1 MEIIHRLPK
10 QLKWESSKLKVQAIT
25 SGEELATNNQKKDKG
40 KSKGK
45 GKGKPKGP
53 PLPEKGKGKGGK
65 GKGKNQPKGKNK
77 GKTGGMGTPAV
88 PIAAVPVSGS
98 TTGVEGPKKRPKQ
111 CVHYASSN
119 GCLRG
124 KDCLYLHQ
132 NDPVTKKP
140 LPADPIDVQ
149 RLQGKPQIIPKAAG
163 IPTGPPPSASSSTS
177 LPGVPTAVPK
187 PVISMIRVN
196 RRDIEPEAEPGA
208 RHRVARWRMTD
219 DATESN
225 HPIGRVLEPGGGI
238 TATPHFGGLH
248 GGRTHFGSNQTS
260 LWCRCQLCGIR
271 TPTVTYKDVCCA
283 NCYRLPPR
291 GERSWSIMK
300 NCVWVKWA
308 RLTVQFIWLGETKKT
323 NIRVAEARRIINY
336 RDARN
341 TFFDAAETVDQMIEF
356 GYVSAESDRFWFLP
370 PNTYEHDQRDRAV
383 NDVRERYRREIFFA
397 NRSMNRMERL
407 ELEDRVRRYTWSC
420 QTTLPFNARL
430 LWQAARQRE
439 EERAREL
446 GIITPFSP
454 TDEQPLSLLRHEVR
468 FPDQLTGTPRRRT
481 RIELSGE
488 YVPRGRS
495 PGTPSRRNHPEI
507 PEEQVR
513 RGRSPSASVINVG
526 ALRAPTSGDD
536 RFCMLDS
543 GANVMVIPKME
554 GMVGDETMCS
564 LVGDNRA
571 TGLIVSRLYIG
582 TKSYLVVAVQN
593 AAVLLPPAYLVR
605 IAGYRLSWANHSGGE
620 IFHLKDGY
628 GESVAVHEDD
638 DLLYLNKN
646 TFWRVAK
653 DMFYSAQTRTGMDWP
668 SIWQSLTGE
677 RAEDVAINAIQS
689 SESMTQVDFVELFN
703 PGNFKSQKGTLN
715 AGTTFDVKVDP
726 SLDVARTSVQDQTR
740 QSIARED
747 PLILIGAPP
756 CTVFSTMQNIN
767 QKHQNN
773 PSWEQK
779 YQEGCELLQ
788 FASQC
793 YWDQIERGMFFLHEH
808 PATASSW
815 NMECMAELAAHPGVY
830 TVVSDMCRWG
840 MRVRDE
846 VPEDPTQP
854 YLIKKPTK
862 WMTNCRHLAD
872 LLSLRCEGNHSHVRL
887 EGGNLTKKAASYPF
901 PLVRDILK
909 VISKVKQI
917 FGNANYP
924 RDPMHMMIP
933 ESLTESEHAI
943 QIVYNQSTMTAHDS
957 NPPKGVDWSTVVL
970 RRTINRKTGVVM
982 SEDYIASLADEEIN
996 RQFQGKLPKE
1006 VLTVFFYWDSQRPHA
1021 SINYVAA
1028 STDPESYLAITQDL
1042 LNIYLNDSVLIPRS
1056 TYRKA
1061 IGQGVRTIT
1070 YGAHTSLAAYKKSH
1084 KFITNITTAE
1094 RHEAALLLCHKL
1106 ATLMPRSV
1114 PYLAITVVALST
1126 GEELAPHRDIQNH
1139 RHFRNATISFG
1150 KWTGGV
1156 LQIYED
1162 DVWTNQ
1168 DSCDKWVILDAR
1180 NTFHRV
1186 TMVEGERLSV
1196 IFHTPQHLNRLLPSD
1211 WEELRQAGF
1220 PVDEIWQGGLINEA
1234 EEDEEDLEDCPQDQI
1249 MTVRQTSPVFSE
1261 PEIIDEEIIDI
1272 DSNEI
1277 VKPTLQSVVW
1287 LAELVAT
1294 TSMRNERIPRKGP
1307 KLDQTNTKRI
1317 LEDIIARAQAPF
1329 EEETLELSTVL
1340 VALARIM
1347 ILIMTLIIKLGAH
1360 YHFGI
1365 VLHQFLARN
1374 LWVPT
1379 SPDKTDDETVTTL
1392 LTIPTKTVWKW
1403 IPNMY
1408 GLKRLYHQKPTH

>member
-1 MEIIHRLPK
+1 
-10 QLKWESSKLKVQAIT
+10 
-25 SGEELATNNQKKDKG
+25 
-40 KSKGK
+40 
-45 GKGKPKGP
+45 
-53 PLPEKGKGKGGK
+53 
-65 GKGKNQPKGKNK
+65 
-77 GKTGGMGTPAV
+77 
-88 PIAAVPVSGS
+88 
-98 TTGVEGPKKRPKQ
+98 
-111 CVHYASSN
+111 
-119 GCLRG
+119 
-124 KDCLYLHQ
+124 
-132 NDPVTKKP
+132 
-140 LPADPIDVQ
+140 
-149 RLQGKPQIIPKAAG
+149 
-163 IPTGPPPSASSSTS
+163 
-177 LPGVPTAVPK
+177 
-187 PVISMIRVN
+187 
-196 RRDIEPEAEPGA
+196 
-208 RHRVARWRMTD
+208 
-219 DATESN
+219 
-225 HPIGRVLEPGGGI
+225 
-238 TATPHFGGLH
+238 
-248 GGRTHFGSNQTS
+248 
-260 LWCRCQLCGIR
+260 
-271 TPTVTYKDVCCA
+271 
-283 NCYRLPPR
+283 
-291 GERSWSIMK
+291 
-300 NCVWVKWA
+300 
-308 RLTVQFIWLGETKKT
+308 
-323 NIRVAEARRIINY
+323 
-336 RDARN
+336 
-341 TFFDAAETVDQMIEF
+341 
-356 GYVSAESDRFWFLP
+356 
-370 PNTYEHDQRDRAV
+370 
-383 NDVRERYRREIFFA
+383 
-397 NRSMNRMERL
+397 
-407 ELEDRVRRYTWSC
+407 
-420 QTTLPFNARL
+420 
-430 LWQAARQRE
+430 
-439 EERAREL
+439 
-446 GIITPFSP
+446 
-454 TDEQPLSLLRHEVR
+454 
-468 FPDQLTGTPRRRT
+468 
-481 RIELSGE
+481 
-488 YVPRGRS
+488 
-495 PGTPSRRNHPEI
+495 
-507 PEEQVR
+507 
-513 RGRSPSASVINVG
+513 
-526 ALRAPTSGDD
+526 
-536 RFCMLDS
+536 
-543 GANVMVIPKME
+543 MVIPKME

-653 DMFYSAQTRTGMDWP
+653 DMFSAAQTRTGMDWP
-668 SIWQSLTGE
+668 SIWQALTGE
-677 RAEDVAINAIQS
+677 RVEDVAINALKS
-689 SESMTQVDFVELFN
+689 SESVTQVDFVELFN

-715 AGTTFDVKVDP
+715 AGTTYDVKVDP
-726 SLDVARTSVQDQTR
+726 SLDLTRTSVQDQTR
-740 QSIARED
+740 QSIAQED

-767 QKHQNN
+767 QKHQH
-773 PSWEQK
+773 SSAWEQK

-815 NMECMAELAAHPGVY
+815 NMDCMAELEAHPGVY

-846 VPEDPTQP
+846 IPEDPTQP

-862 WMTNCRHLAD
+862 WMTNCRQLAD

-887 EGGNLTKKAASYPF
+887 EGGNLTKRAASYPL

-943 QIVYNQSTMTAHDS
+943 QVVYNQSTMTAHDS
-957 NPPKGVDWSTVVL
+957 NPPKGVDWSAVVL

-982 SEDYIASLADEEIN
+982 SEDYIASLSDEEVN

-1006 VLTVFFYWDSQRPHA
+1006 VLTVFFYWDSHRPQA

-1042 LNIYLNDSVLIPRS
+1042 LNIYLNDPLLIPRS

-1061 IGQGVRTIT
+1061 IGEGVRTIT

-1094 RHEAALLLCHKL
+1094 RHESALLLCHKL

-1114 PYLAITVVALST
+1114 PCLAITVVALST

-1156 LQIYED
+1156 LQVYED
-1162 DVWTNQ
+1162 DIWTNQ

-1196 IFHTPQHLNRLLPSD
+1196 IFHTPQHLNRLRPND

-1220 PVDEIWQGGLINEA
+1220 PVDEIWQGGLINET
-1234 EEDEEDLEDCPQDQI
+1234 EEDEEDIEDCPQDQI
-1249 MTVRQTSPVFSE
+1249 MTIRQTSPVFSE
-1261 PEIIDEEIIDI
+1261 PEIIDEEIVDI

-1277 VKPTLQSVVW
+1277 IKPTLQSVVW

-1329 EEETLELSTVL
+1329 EEEKLELSTVL

-1360 YHFGI
+1360 YHFGV

-1374 LWVPT
+1374 LWVPD
-1379 SPDKTDDETVTTL
+1379 SPDKTDSETVVTL

-1408 GLKRLYHQKPTH
+1408 GLKRLYHQKSTQ